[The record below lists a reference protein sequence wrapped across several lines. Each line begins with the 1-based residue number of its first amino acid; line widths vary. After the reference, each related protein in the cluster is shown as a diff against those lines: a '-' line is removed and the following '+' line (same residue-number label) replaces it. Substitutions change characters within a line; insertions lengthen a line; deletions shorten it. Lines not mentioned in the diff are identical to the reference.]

1 MDGEQR
7 PRDNRA
13 SMART
18 ATMLACG
25 VAATLVLWPLRGWVF
40 ALIGGWGVC
49 CAVYVVWVWIV
60 IGRADEERTREL
72 ASRQDPARTT
82 SDALLLVAAVA
93 SLVALVVVSI
103 QSKSGGVDKGLAAGV
118 GFASVL
124 VSWIFIHTLYTLRY
138 AALYYSDASGPIDF
152 HQKTPPRYWDF
163 AYVAFTIGAT
173 FQVSDTNL
181 KSSAVRAVAL
191 RHALLSYL
199 FGAVILAGAV
209 NVVSSLA

>member
-7 PRDNRA
+7 PRNNRA

-18 ATMLACG
+18 ATMLGCG
-25 VAATLVLWPLRGWVF
+25 AVASIALWPLRGWVF

-60 IGRADEERTREL
+60 IGRADDERTREL

-103 QSKSGGVDKGLAAGV
+103 QSKSGGVDRGLAAGV
-118 GFASVL
+118 GFASDV

-138 AALYYSDASGPIDF
+138 AALYYADESEPIDF
-152 HQKTPPRYWDF
+152 HQAAAPRYWDF
-163 AYVAFTIGAT
+163 AYVSFTIGAT

-181 KSSAVRAVAL
+181 KSSTMRAVAL

-209 NVVSSLA
+209 NIVSSLA